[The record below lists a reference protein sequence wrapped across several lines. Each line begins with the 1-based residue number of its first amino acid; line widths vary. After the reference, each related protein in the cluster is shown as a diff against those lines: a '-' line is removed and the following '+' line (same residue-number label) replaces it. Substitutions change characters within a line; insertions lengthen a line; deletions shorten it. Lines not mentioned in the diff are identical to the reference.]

1 MLSTAKLYGSLFTD
15 HQRLLFNII
24 IFSTWSRCYF
34 WFNFQIFSVVGV
46 GHVIIP
52 SVQELTEMWERKC
65 GFSPIEDAVSQ
76 KIINWNTLT
85 FPSAVRLQKALLW
98 TPDGSPSAVMNADVG
113 VDEGVDMVRE
123 NCAKLSGLDL
133 NHEYTESGDEEAEN
147 KWHNIVQFNHTP
159 GIWFFGH
166 LRDRFRPDL
175 F

>member
-1 MLSTAKLYGSLFTD
+1 
-15 HQRLLFNII
+15 
-24 IFSTWSRCYF
+24 
-34 WFNFQIFSVVGV
+34 
-46 GHVIIP
+46 
-52 SVQELTEMWERKC
+52 MWERKC

-85 FPSAVRLQKALLW
+85 FPSAVRLQKALLS

-147 KWHNIVQFNHTP
+147 K
-159 GIWFFGH
+159 
-166 LRDRFRPDL
+166 
-175 F
+175 